1 MYFGNDQRVYEALC
15 VIEYDIMNEKI
26 DLDKF
31 NEVIRRA
38 ITEKIDEMPRCILI
52 KIF

>member
-1 MYFGNDQRVYEALC
+1 MYFGNYQRVYDTLC
-15 VIEYDIMNEKI
+15 TIEYDIINSKI
-26 DLDKF
+26 DLENFD
-31 NEVIRRA
+31 EVIRRA